1 MVGGW
6 VGLRKQGS
14 RVRPAPYRDP
24 FGKKIKRSKN
34 LLVGK

>member
-1 MVGGW
+1 M
-6 VGLRKQGS
+6 GLRKRGS

-34 LLVGK
+34 LLAAK